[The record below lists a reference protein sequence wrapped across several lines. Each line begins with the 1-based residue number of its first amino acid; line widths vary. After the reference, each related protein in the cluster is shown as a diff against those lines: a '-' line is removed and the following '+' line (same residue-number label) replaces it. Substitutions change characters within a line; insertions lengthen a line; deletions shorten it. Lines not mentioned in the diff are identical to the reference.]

1 MNQIKLCEI
10 LQKNTIFI
18 ENYAENKYEI
28 ISKLVSSIITDDSE
42 LNEKAFEAV
51 IAREEE
57 MSTAIGN
64 GFAIPHAKLYEIETV
79 NMAIAIIKDAI
90 DFNSLDGEDVNL
102 VLLVLSNGNE
112 LGQHIKVLSKIS
124 RVLSNEKLR
133 IDLVNAKSSEE
144 VIAILEKFEN

>member
-10 LQKNTIFI
+10 LQKNNILI

-28 ISKLVSSIITDDSE
+28 ISNLVSSLIINDSE
-42 LNEKAFEAV
+42 LREKAFEAV
-51 IAREEE
+51 VTREEE

-64 GFAIPHAKLYEIETV
+64 GFAIPHAKLNEIETV
-79 NMAIAIIKDAI
+79 NMAIAIIKEAV
-90 DFNSLDGEDVNL
+90 DFDSLDGEDVNI

-112 LGQHIKVLSKIS
+112 LGQHIKVLSKAS

-133 IDLVNAKSSEE
+133 NDLATAKSSED